1 MSPAI
6 LLTQLLPLLVFLV
19 VDAFVP
25 DVRISILCAVVFA
38 VGQLAVTWRRNRK
51 VDWFV
56 LLDVALIGALGG
68 ISILSHDELLFRL
81 KPAILEGVAVVF
93 LLVLLVAPEGFL
105 QGYLGRVMPAG
116 SLHPEALGRLRRLLG
131 WMTLLVFLHL
141 VAVVVCAFAASRR
154 VWALVSGPGFYLLF
168 APFLV
173 AALVRFLRSRRR
185 GDHRQV

>member
-19 VDAFVP
+19 VDAFVA
-25 DVRISILCAVVFA
+25 DVRISILCAVAFA
-38 VGQLAVTWRRNRK
+38 VGQLVFTWRRNRQ

-56 LLDVALIGALGG
+56 LLDVALIGALGAV
-68 ISILSHDELLFRL
+68 SIASDDELLFRL

-93 LLVLLVAPEGFL
+93 LLVLLLAPESFL
-105 QGYLGRVMPAG
+105 KGYLGRVVPAG
-116 SLHPEALGRLRRLLG
+116 ALGPEAMGRLRRLLG
-131 WMTLLVFLHL
+131 LMTLLVLLHL
-141 VAVVVCAFAASRR
+141 AAVVVCAFAASRR

-173 AALVRFLRSRRR
+173 VALTRFLRSRRR
-185 GDHRQV
+185 GDPRQV